1 MPFKEKRVVKPE
13 YRKEVGVF
21 IFILLTFGGYFTGV
35 KASGLIQKDEIVE
48 QSSEENKTQEYNLEN
63 KFITSSHIYISDS
76 NVEKV
81 KIFEDFKEYLQ
92 DFFNTSIMEI
102 RKPSSFKSLY
112 EGLSSSGVKM
122 STNLDTIKFEYLNQ
136 TTYYKI
142 AEPVKKDFKD
152 LLTKIIYFSPSSLK
166 NTSNW
171 KNVKISMSNSNVED
185 VKVKKKDF
193 DEFASKISIV
203 RKCGKIQ
210 PERNSK
216 QAKKHYVVEIE
227 TNSGKYKI
235 STMNKNYIKIEFN
248 NDFLE
253 YFEVQP
259 YFFEYLVNLM
269 Q

>member
-1 MPFKEKRVVKPE
+1 MPFKEKRAVKPE
-13 YRKEVGVF
+13 YKKEVGVF

-35 KASGLIQKDEIVE
+35 KASSFIQKDEIIE
-48 QSSEENKTQEYNLEN
+48 QVNEESKNTDVNLQN

-92 DFFNTSIMEI
+92 DFFNTSIMKI
-102 RKPSSFKSLY
+102 RQPSSFKSCY

-122 STNLDTIKFEYLNQ
+122 STDLDTIKFEYLNQ
-136 TTYYKI
+136 TSYYKI
-142 AEPVKKDFKD
+142 AEPVKKNFKD

-171 KNVKISMSNSNVED
+171 EHVTVSLANSNIESI
-185 VKVKKKDF
+185 KIKKRDF
-193 DEFASKISIV
+193 DELASKVSIV

-210 PERNSK
+210 PERNNK
-216 QAKKHYVVEIE
+216 QAKKQYIVEIE
-227 TNSGKYKI
+227 TKSGKYKI

-259 YFFEYLVNLM
+259 YFFEYLSNIL
-269 Q
+269 